1 MIIYPAIDIINKKCV
16 RLKKGDYDKKTT
28 YDLSP
33 LKAAAYF
40 EKKNVTHLHVVDLD
54 AAKNGVLSNYDVI
67 REIIEKTS
75 LKVEACGGIRSR
87 EDIRRYVEIGADR
100 VSIGTVAIENFDFL
114 QEMTNLFPGKI
125 SLSLDIK
132 DDFIYIKGWR
142 ENTNIKIWDFLKKV
156 NNLDI
161 SGIVT
166 TDIERDGTLTKPNF
180 CLYKRLMENT
190 DKFITASGGI
200 GSKEDVFKLNEIGVD
215 GCIVGK
221 AIYENK
227 IKIEEILC

>member
-1 MIIYPAIDIINKKCV
+1 MIIYPAIDIINKQCV
-16 RLKKGDYDKKTT
+16 RLHKGDYDKKTT

-33 LKAAAYF
+33 LKAAANF
-40 EKKNVTHLHVVDLD
+40 EKKGVTHLHIVDLD
-54 AAKNGVLSNYDVI
+54 AAKSGNLLNYDVI
-67 REIIEKTS
+67 KDVIEKTS
-75 LKVEACGGIRSR
+75 LKVEACGGIRKE
-87 EDIRRYVEIGADR
+87 EDIRRYVEIGVDR

-114 QEMTNLFPGKI
+114 QEMTKLFPGKI

-132 DDFIYIKGWR
+132 NDFIYIKGWM

-161 SGIVT
+161 AGIVT
-166 TDIERDGTLTKPNF
+166 TDIEKDGTLTKPNF
-180 CLYKRLMENT
+180 ELYKKLMENT
-190 DKFITASGGI
+190 DKAIIASGGI
-200 GSKEDVFKLNEIGVD
+200 GSKEDVFTLKEIGVD

-227 IKIEEILC
+227 FKIEEILC